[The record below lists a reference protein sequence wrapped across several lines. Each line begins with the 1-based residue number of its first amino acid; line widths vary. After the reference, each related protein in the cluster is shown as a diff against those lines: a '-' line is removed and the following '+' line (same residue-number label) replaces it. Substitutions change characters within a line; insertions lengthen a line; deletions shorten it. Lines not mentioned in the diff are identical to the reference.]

1 VDLPSNIPRTLAE
14 VSSVEP
20 LYLYIWKV

>member
-20 LYLYIWKV
+20 LYLYILKV